1 MGTTGY
7 RDTFIWR
14 LYDRMAQLTD
24 QHIGWD
30 RLPTALGLAVLVGLR
45 NVLRR
50 RNLHDTAGLESKD
63 GAQPVPSAAGLLTER
78 APDGS
83 HNDLAHPE
91 MGMAGTRFGRNFPL
105 DKVDREPDADLLS
118 PNPRLVSRELMTRHE
133 FIPATSINLLVA
145 AWIQFMVKDWMSH
158 GRGDREHSYTIPL
171 AADDLW
177 PKKVMAVLKTLTD
190 PTRPPDS
197 GRPRTFL
204 NHQSPW
210 WDASQVYGGGT
221 EPTDKLERRTGHGGH
236 LVIGEDGRLVLPD
249 DERSPAHTP
258 GWWLG
263 LEMMG
268 TVFVLEHNAI
278 ADALHRK
285 YPTWSDGE
293 LYQRARLINASLIA
307 KIHTVEWTP
316 AIISHPTTV
325 AALRVNWW
333 GLAGERVRRLLG
345 RISSSEVISGI
356 PGGRADHFG
365 VPYSLT
371 EEFAIVYRMHPLIP
385 DNYTFR
391 SLEDDAVLAQ
401 RSFREIEGP
410 HSHDVAI
417 SSSLGDLF
425 YSFGISHPGALVL
438 NNYPQFLQEFERPD
452 NGELMDLATTDILR
466 TRELGVP
473 RYNEFRRLLHRKPVR
488 SFEELVDDPRTVRS
502 LKQIYDGDV
511 EKIDT
516 IVGMFAEKK
525 PEGFGFSD
533 TAFRIFILMA
543 ARRLNSDR
551 FLTSDFTAE
560 VYTPLGIDWVQNTT
574 MVDVLVRHFP
584 ELRPALRGLENAFVP
599 WTPVSEAMNPSRP

>member
-1 MGTTGY
+1 MRGLLVTWPPARVLWVGLPFLYQTPAVSSPHPITSTAPRLTSSSGWTGPTGTAESVPSMGTTGY

-197 GRPRTFL
+197 GRSRTFL

-210 WDASQVYGGGT
+210 WDASQVYGAMA
-221 EPTDKLERRTGHGGH
+221 
-236 LVIGEDGRLVLPD
+236 LPL
-249 DERSPAHTP
+249 S
-258 GWWLG
+258 
-263 LEMMG
+263 
-268 TVFVLEHNAI
+268 
-278 ADALHRK
+278 
-285 YPTWSDGE
+285 
-293 LYQRARLINASLIA
+293 
-307 KIHTVEWTP
+307 
-316 AIISHPTTV
+316 
-325 AALRVNWW
+325 
-333 GLAGERVRRLLG
+333 
-345 RISSSEVISGI
+345 
-356 PGGRADHFG
+356 
-365 VPYSLT
+365 
-371 EEFAIVYRMHPLIP
+371 
-385 DNYTFR
+385 
-391 SLEDDAVLAQ
+391 
-401 RSFREIEGP
+401 
-410 HSHDVAI
+410 
-417 SSSLGDLF
+417 
-425 YSFGISHPGALVL
+425 
-438 NNYPQFLQEFERPD
+438 
-452 NGELMDLATTDILR
+452 
-466 TRELGVP
+466 
-473 RYNEFRRLLHRKPVR
+473 
-488 SFEELVDDPRTVRS
+488 
-502 LKQIYDGDV
+502 
-511 EKIDT
+511 
-516 IVGMFAEKK
+516 
-525 PEGFGFSD
+525 
-533 TAFRIFILMA
+533 
-543 ARRLNSDR
+543 
-551 FLTSDFTAE
+551 
-560 VYTPLGIDWVQNTT
+560 
-574 MVDVLVRHFP
+574 
-584 ELRPALRGLENAFVP
+584 
-599 WTPVSEAMNPSRP
+599 